1 MKRCFILLS
10 AVCLTAVASALNV
23 TWSGT
28 NVTNNTTQTVFA
40 SGAVKKDF
48 SLAAVITLDANF
60 LTNATNNAPIVAV
73 GSGPVNGYTPGIL
86 AYNGDGNSAKGLG
99 GLFWADGSGSSAW
112 TSMTEGSATVGDH
125 VVTITGSWNSG
136 AGRWDVEM
144 TIDGNPVA
152 WSQNEGQQQIRPES
166 NALTLTFHSQENA
179 WSLKEVAVYDGLLS
193 QEQIDY
199 LSEKGVAVLPEPTAL
214 ALLAL
219 GVAGV
224 ALRRRAA

>member
-1 MKRCFILLS
+1 MKRCFLLLS

-23 TWSGT
+23 TWSGK

-40 SGAVKKDF
+40 SGVEKKDF

-73 GSGPVNGYTPGIL
+73 GSGPVDHCTPGIL
-86 AYNGDGNSAKGLG
+86 AYNGDNAKGLG

-112 TSMTEGSATVGDH
+112 TSKTDGSATEGDH

-152 WSQNEGQQQIRPES
+152 WSQNEGQQQIRPER
-166 NALTLTFHSQENA
+166 NALTLTFHSQANA